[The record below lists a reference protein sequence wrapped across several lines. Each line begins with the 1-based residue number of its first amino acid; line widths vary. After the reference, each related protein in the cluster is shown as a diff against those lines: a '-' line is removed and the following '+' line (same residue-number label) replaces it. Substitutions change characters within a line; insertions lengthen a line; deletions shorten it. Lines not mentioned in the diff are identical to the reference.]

1 MRRLRVLANAGAF
14 LLTAGIGVTLI
25 LGGVGI
31 LSFGSLTDYFERI
44 PGTIFLILVGA
55 LFLLVAARFVLA
67 LLEERAN
74 AVLFSQQGE
83 WGRIELSPH
92 AVKEFISDI
101 LRTHVG
107 IDGFHIGLKHK
118 GDGVGIVVHTT
129 LSPEQRVTDIGLRI
143 QRELVQHVTDRTG
156 VDVQE
161 VTVLVRNIRQAEA
174 SAEAGSDAST
184 EPRTQETVI
193 ISDVDD
199 A

>member
-14 LLTAGIGVTLI
+14 LLNAGLGVTLI
-25 LGGVGI
+25 LGGVGV
-31 LSFGSLTDYFERI
+31 LSFGSLTGYLDRM

-55 LFLLVAARFVLA
+55 LFLLVAVRFVLA

-101 LRTHVG
+101 LRSNVG
-107 IDGFHIGLKHK
+107 IDGFRIGLKHK
-118 GDGVGIVVHTT
+118 GEGVGIVVHTT

-161 VTVLVRNIRQAEA
+161 VSVLVRNIRPSEERAQEA
-174 SAEAGSDAST
+174 
-184 EPRTQETVI
+184 PVMN
-193 ISDVDD
+193 DVDD